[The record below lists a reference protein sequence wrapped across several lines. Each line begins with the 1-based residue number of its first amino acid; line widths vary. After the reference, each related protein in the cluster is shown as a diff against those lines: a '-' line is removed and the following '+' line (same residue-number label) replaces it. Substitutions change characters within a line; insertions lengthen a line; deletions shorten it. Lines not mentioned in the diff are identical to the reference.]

1 MVIDLSVKF
10 LIAESE
16 LPAKLRL
23 ILKALKVSE
32 MYLGWGGRKLNTP
45 EKSLQT
51 LSLEATRLPSIV

>member
-32 MYLGWGGRKLNTP
+32 MYLGWVDVN
-45 EKSLQT
+45 
-51 LSLEATRLPSIV
+51 